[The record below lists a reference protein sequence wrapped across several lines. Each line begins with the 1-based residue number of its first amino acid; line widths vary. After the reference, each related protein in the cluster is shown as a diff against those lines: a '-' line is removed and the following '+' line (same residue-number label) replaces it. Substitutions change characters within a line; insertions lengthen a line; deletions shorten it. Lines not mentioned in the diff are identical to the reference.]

1 MELNEKD
8 KRTFGER
15 LADSVAKFGGS
26 WTFILSFTSFLVI
39 WIIIN
44 DYFLNEKGFDP
55 YPFILLNL
63 ILSCVAALQAPI
75 IMMSQN
81 RQEQK
86 DRHRAKKDFIVNKK
100 SELEIRNLQ
109 DKMELQQKEL
119 LENIEKQKQ
128 LLQKLLDYHEKQNP
142 KS

>member
-44 DYFLNEKGFDP
+44 VYFLNEKGFDP

-119 LENIEKQKQ
+119 LENIETHKQM
-128 LLQKLLDYHEKQNP
+128 LQKLLEYYEKQNP

>member
-44 DYFLNEKGFDP
+44 VYFLNEKGFDP

>member
-44 DYFLNEKGFDP
+44 VYFLNEKGFDP

-109 DKMELQQKEL
+109 DKMELQQKEI